1 LQNKF
6 VRNNLCYS
14 GTGMAIILIFLTS
27 FSFAQKSQEARK
39 GFPLPDSAT
48 QKVRRAVYPDS
59 AGRFVLINRVFIIGN
74 RLTREQIIHRELSLK
89 PGDLIYNL
97 DLPNILDLDKKKL
110 INTRL
115 FNTVEIRTME
125 LDENKVDLLIDLNE
139 RWYTFPSP
147 IFELSDRNFNEWWT
161 NYDHDFKRV
170 NYGLRLYQFN
180 MRGRNET
187 LRFIA
192 QFGFQR
198 RFDLMY
204 RFPYIDKGQKHG
216 ITIDM
221 GYHETKNIAYQT
233 KDHKYVFAQSDQIL
247 RNERRAGVTY
257 SYRRSFYK
265 THSFNVAYRN
275 MHVNDIVVDFNDNY
289 IHGELLEQEYPSVS
303 YQFNSDHR
311 DVGAYPL
318 KGNQFMFQISQNG
331 LGISEDLN
339 NFETGIVYSK
349 YFDLK
354 KEYYLSN
361 NFNAFYSYP
370 EDIAYVNFGVLGQRK
385 QFVRG
390 YELYVVE
397 GPWYLLNK
405 TTFKKLIFKRNY
417 HWALMPARQFR
428 HVPLSVY
435 LKTYA
440 DLGYVK
446 NYPYYEALQFNT
458 ALSDKLLFGTGFGL
472 DVVGFYDIVLRFEYS
487 FNAEGEDGFFFHVK
501 KEF

>member
-1 LQNKF
+1 MM
-6 VRNNLCYS
+6 CYS
-14 GTGMAIILIFLTS
+14 GTGMAIILIFFSS
-27 FSFAQKSQEARK
+27 FSFAQSAQDHLPGFSTSDSIKKERK
-39 GFPLPDSAT
+39 K
-48 QKVRRAVYPDS
+48 QVYPDS
-59 AGRFVLINRVFIIGN
+59 TGRFVLVNRVFIVGN
-74 RLTREQIIHRELSLK
+74 RLTRDQIILRELSLK
-89 PGDLIYNL
+89 QGDLIYNL
-97 DLPNILDLDKKKL
+97 DLPQMLDLDKKKL

-115 FNTVEIRTME
+115 FNTVEIRTLE
-125 LDENKVDLLIDLNE
+125 LEDHKIDLIIDLNE

-161 NYDHDFKRV
+161 NYNHDFRRV

-216 ITIDM
+216 ITIDV
-221 GYHETKNIAYQT
+221 GYHETKNLAYQT
-233 KDHKYVFAQSDQIL
+233 LGHKYVFAESNQVL
-247 RNERRAGVTY
+247 RNERRAGLTY

-265 THSFNVAYRN
+265 THSFNVAYRDLR
-275 MHVNDIVVDFNDNY
+275 VNDIVIDSNANY
-289 IHGELLEQEYPSVS
+289 INGEEVFGQEYPSVS

-311 DVGAYPL
+311 DVSAYPL
-318 KGNQFMFQISQNG
+318 KGNQFLFFIAQNG

-339 NFETGIVYSK
+339 NFETSILYSK

-354 KEYYLSN
+354 KNFYLSN
-361 NFNAFYSYP
+361 NFNAFYSRP
-370 EDIAYVNFGVLGQRK
+370 ENIAYLNYGVLGQRK

-405 TTFKKLIFKRNY
+405 TTFKKLIFSRNY
-417 HWALMPARQFR
+417 HWAMMPARQFR
-428 HVPLSVY
+428 YVPVSVY

-446 NYPYYEALQFNT
+446 NYPYYETRGLNT
-458 ALSDKLLFGTGFGL
+458 TLSNELLFGTGLGL

-487 FNAEGEDGFFFHVK
+487 FNAEGEQGFFFHVK

>member
-1 LQNKF
+1 MFNTL
-6 VRNNLCYS
+6 VGNNPCYS
-14 GTGMAIILIFLTS
+14 GTGMAIILIFFAS
-27 FSFAQKSQEARK
+27 FSFAQTSPAETAVLPGTETLKKTGRK
-39 GFPLPDSAT
+39 QL
-48 QKVRRAVYPDS
+48 YPDS
-59 AGRFVLINRVFIIGN
+59 VGHFVLINRVFIVGN
-74 RLTREQIIHRELSLK
+74 RLTRDQIILRELSLK

-97 DLPNILDLDKKKL
+97 DLPEVLDLDKKKL
-110 INTRL
+110 FNTRL
-115 FNTVEIRTME
+115 FNTVEIRTLE
-125 LDENKVDLLIDLNE
+125 LEENKVDLLIDLNE

-161 NYDHDFKRV
+161 TYNHDFKRV

-187 LRFIA
+187 LRFVA

-221 GYHETKNIAYQT
+221 GYHETKNLAYQT
-233 KDHKYVFAQSDQIL
+233 ADHKYIFAESDQIL

-275 MHVNDIVVDFNDNY
+275 LHVNDIVIDSNANY
-289 IHGELLEQEYPSVS
+289 INGEALSQEYPSIS

-311 DVGAYPL
+311 DVMAYPL
-318 KGNQFMFQISQNG
+318 KGNQFLFAISQNG

-339 NFETGIVYSK
+339 NFETSMLYSR

-354 KEYYLSN
+354 KNYYLSN
-361 NFNAFYSYP
+361 NFNVYYSYP
-370 EDIAYVNFGVLGQRK
+370 DDVAYLNYGVLGQRK

-390 YELYVVE
+390 YELFVVE

-405 TTFKKLIFKRNY
+405 TTLKKRIFSREY
-417 HWALMPARQFR
+417 HWASMPVRQFR
-428 HVPLSVY
+428 HVPVSIF

-440 DLGYVK
+440 DLGYVR
-446 NYPYYEALQFNT
+446 NYPYYEERGLNT
-458 ALSDKLLFGTGFGL
+458 MLSNKMLFGTGLGL

-487 FNAEGEDGFFFHVK
+487 FNAEGQQGFFFHVK

>member
-1 LQNKF
+1 
-6 VRNNLCYS
+6 
-14 GTGMAIILIFLTS
+14 MAIILIFLSS
-27 FSFAQKSQEARK
+27 FSFFQSSHDLLPGYAASDSTKKKRGVQVH
-39 GFPLPDSAT
+39 PDS
-48 QKVRRAVYPDS
+48 V
-59 AGRFVLINRVFIIGN
+59 GRFVMINRVFIIGN
-74 RLTREQIIHRELSLK
+74 RLTRDQIILRELSLRK
-89 PGDLIYNL
+89 GDLIYSL
-97 DLPNILDLDKKKL
+97 DLPEIIDLDKKKL

-125 LDENKVDLLIDLNE
+125 LEENKIDVLIDLNE

-161 NYDHDFKRV
+161 NYNHDFKRV

-187 LRFIA
+187 LRFVA

-204 RFPYIDKGQKHG
+204 RFPYIDKAQQHG
-216 ITIDM
+216 ITIVM
-221 GYHETKNIAYQT
+221 GYHETKNLAYQT
-233 KDHKYVFAQSDQIL
+233 REHKYVFAESAQIL
-247 RNERRAGVTY
+247 RNERRAGITY
-257 SYRRSFYK
+257 TYRRSFYK
-265 THSFNVAYRN
+265 THSLNVGYRD
-275 MHVNDIVVDFNDNY
+275 MHINDIVIDSNANY
-289 IHGELLEQEYPSVS
+289 INGELLQQKYPSIS

-318 KGNQFMFQISQNG
+318 KGNQFLFYVAQKG
-331 LGISEDLN
+331 LGVSEDLN
-339 NFETGIVYSK
+339 NFETSLLYSR

-354 KEYYLSN
+354 KGFYLSN

-370 EDIAYVNFGVLGQRK
+370 ENIAYVNFGVLGERK

-405 TTFKKLIFKRNY
+405 TTFKKLIFNRNY

-428 HVPLSVY
+428 HVPVSIY
-435 LKTYA
+435 FKTYA

-446 NYPYYEALQFNT
+446 NYPYYEERGLNT
-458 ALSDKLLFGTGFGL
+458 TLSNKILFGTGFGL